1 MTVRW
6 PPVHDPGQAR
16 KRYGTGPLLIPLWR
30 NDSVP
35 GSRPQSAA
43 RDLHPD
49 ARGGVSDGAGRHSV
63 AGGWYRAA
71 GHRPYRNELFRRP
84 RRRCVAHRATGRADR
99 PIRNFAVVVAL
110 LSSSTLAYKL
120 AERPLQWVPLR
131 FVDGSCA
138 ASVYVYLNGSDI
150 QVITLNSF
158 IFSAAGAT
166 HWGSPSGGPDA

>member
-1 MTVRW
+1 MTARW
-6 PPVHDPGQAR
+6 SPVHDPGQAR
-16 KRYGTGPLLIPLWR
+16 KRYGTGPRLIPLWR
-30 NDSVP
+30 NDRVP

-43 RDLHPD
+43 RHPHPN
-49 ARGGVSDGAGRHSV
+49 ARGRVSAGAGGHSV
-63 AGGWYRAA
+63 GGGAYRAA
-71 GHRPYRNELFRRP
+71 GHRPNRNELFRRP
-84 RRRCVAHRATGRADR
+84 RRRSVAHRAAGRADR
-99 PIRNFAVVVAL
+99 PIRNFALVVA